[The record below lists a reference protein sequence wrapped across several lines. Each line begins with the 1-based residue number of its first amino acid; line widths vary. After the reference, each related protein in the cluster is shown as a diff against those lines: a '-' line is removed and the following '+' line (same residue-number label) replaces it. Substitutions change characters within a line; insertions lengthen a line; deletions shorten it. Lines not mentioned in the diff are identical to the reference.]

1 VGEIRAVR
9 LLQNPLGQEAAP
21 GERGDFVR
29 ISDGE
34 ISAYLSV
41 VEFEVADQ
49 ATLHWLLARHAVR
62 RRA

>member
-1 VGEIRAVR
+1 MSEIRAVR
-9 LLQNPLGQEAAP
+9 LLQNPMGQAAPP

-34 ISAYLSV
+34 VSTYLTV
-41 VEFEVADQ
+41 HEFEAADQ
-49 ATLHWLLARHAVR
+49 AALEWVLARDVVR

>member
-1 VGEIRAVR
+1 VSEIRAVR
-9 LLQNPLGQEAAP
+9 LLQNPMGQEATP

-34 ISAYLSV
+34 ISTYLTV
-41 VEFEVADQ
+41 HEFEAADR
-49 ATLHWLLARHAVR
+49 ATLRWLLARDAVR

>member
-1 VGEIRAVR
+1 M
-9 LLQNPLGQEAAP
+9 GQEAAP

-34 ISAYLSV
+34 TSTYV
-41 VEFEVADQ
+41 TVHEFEAADR
-49 ATLHWLLARHAVR
+49 ATLRWLLARDAVR